1 MLPQPSRRGPESN
14 RCAGLCRP
22 LPKPLGHPAGMEQP
36 GDPGLLPS
44 LASDRKAGE
53 VLALQQVTAYPRVVN
68 APDRCPEC
76 GSDELRTTTRKGDIQ
91 AVVCGVCDWSSDPR
105 VGRPPADRSKNFTLR
120 RLLAASKQ
128 AGEQEDRSSG
138 S

>member
-1 MLPQPSRRGPESN
+1 MLPQLRGGDRNRTGVRGFAGPCLNHSATPPGWSSPGSPGFGQSN
-14 RCAGLCRP
+14 LRP
-22 LPKPLGHPAGMEQP
+22 KG
-36 GDPGLLPS
+36 
-44 LASDRKAGE
+44 GE
-53 VLALQQVTAYPRVVN
+53 VLAPHQVAAYPRPMD

-91 AVVCGVCDWSSDPR
+91 VVVCGVCDWSSDPR

-128 AGEQEDRSSG
+128 PNEQENRS
-138 S
+138 

>member
-1 MLPQPSRRGPESN
+1 M
-14 RCAGLCRP
+14 
-22 LPKPLGHPAGMEQP
+22 
-36 GDPGLLPS
+36 PGLAPQS
-44 LASDRKAGE
+44 SVRPIGRE
-53 VLALQQVTAYPRVVN
+53 VLAPRSIAAYPHVVD

-91 AVVCGVCDWSSDPR
+91 VVVCGVCDWSSDPR

-128 AGEQEDRSSG
+128 AKEQEHPS
-138 S
+138 